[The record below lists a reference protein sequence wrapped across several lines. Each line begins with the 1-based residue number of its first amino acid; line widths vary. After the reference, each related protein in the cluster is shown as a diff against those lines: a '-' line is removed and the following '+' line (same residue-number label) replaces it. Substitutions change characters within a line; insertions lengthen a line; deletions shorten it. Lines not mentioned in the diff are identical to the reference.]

1 MSDIDDGLPD
11 PNKQIKALE
20 TLKTLNLEQLE
31 ALTYMFEVSPN
42 ALQAILIFQ
51 ETYHQITGS
60 GAAPIDDVVI
70 PYDDPDDLQGNA
82 GWDSEKAE

>member
-51 ETYHQITGS
+51 ETYHQITADTGVTVDS
-60 GAAPIDDVVI
+60 P
-70 PYDDPDDLQGNA
+70 PD
-82 GWDSEKAE
+82 KA